1 MRTESRV
8 SEVGSPR
15 RSTVIAPLRGR
26 SALVR
31 RASQMTNAD
40 RAPGGPATGQMSRRY
55 AGGVR
60 RTRPETIPGPGRQT
74 VTIRIVDSCSGQ
86 QDLRA
91 GSAPVLW
98 AKRDSPTRLRRPSAP
113 DFFFLVRRQ
122 TESTIGRLQKPIN
135 KPIILQVPNR
145 DSNFVKMIRPVQGT
159 FSGLQHPPDSDR
171 FTLLIRRLGVR
182 IPRGAPGQRLRWD

>member
-1 MRTESRV
+1 
-8 SEVGSPR
+8 
-15 RSTVIAPLRGR
+15 
-26 SALVR
+26 
-31 RASQMTNAD
+31 
-40 RAPGGPATGQMSRRY
+40 MSRRY

-171 FTLLIRRLGVR
+171 FTLLIRRFRVR
-182 IPRGAPGQRLRWD
+182 IPGGAPGGLDPEQFVEFGHQMETGSGGDPTVRCAQHHLPLFLAATAPCRCLTALPL